1 MILATSKLDSIS
13 NAVSSYRRWT
23 YITNGISEDHPERQ
37 QYDVLKEQIRQ
48 KTKKTTDSI
57 DEEQKQFWIE
67 QGRNEIIKK
76 LVSNSPAG
84 VT

>member
-1 MILATSKLDSIS
+1 MIEDGHIS
-13 NAVSSYRRWT
+13 LTEFQR
-23 YITNGISEDHPERQ
+23 IIHERQ

-48 KTKKTTDSI
+48 KTKKIIDSI
-57 DEEQKQFWIE
+57 DEEQRQNLIE
-67 QGRNEIIKK
+67 QGKQLGRIEIIKK